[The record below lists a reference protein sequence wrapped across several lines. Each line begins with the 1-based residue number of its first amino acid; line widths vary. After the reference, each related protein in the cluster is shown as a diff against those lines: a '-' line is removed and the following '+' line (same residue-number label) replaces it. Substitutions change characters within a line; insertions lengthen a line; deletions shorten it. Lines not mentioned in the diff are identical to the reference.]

1 MPRAVLDMIS
11 LVASFVCG
19 RWWVLHINVRFDN
32 GICVGL

>member
-19 RWWVLHINVRFDN
+19 RWWVLHNILTY
-32 GICVGL
+32 GLTMEYV